1 MVVFRETVAI
11 HSLPPRMVAGMS
23 DHTIQA
29 DLFDETLDP
38 AAPHRPIAKQ
48 PSKNPT
54 PRGPSRKEAEETF
67 LTADQIMQRYR
78 IARATVWRWVRENF
92 DFPEPVKLSSGTS
105 RWRLSDL
112 VAFDRSRTKGTIRK
126 SSRASGRAPAI
137 STKRSSS

>member
-1 MVVFRETVAI
+1 MAI
-11 HSLPPRMVAGMS
+11 HSLPLRMVAGMS
-23 DHTIQA
+23 DNTVQA
-29 DLFDETLDP
+29 DLFDEATGFGTQRR
-38 AAPHRPIAKQ
+38 AAAKKNVKRCTPRS
-48 PSKNPT
+48 PSK
-54 PRGPSRKEAEETF
+54 GEADETF
-67 LTADQIMQRYR
+67 LAVDQIMQRYG
-78 IARATVWRWVRENF
+78 IGRATVWRWVKLNS